1 MAKDTYYFTHDFNAR
16 SDVKI
21 KRLIQK
27 HGLLG
32 YGIFWA
38 LVEDLYNN
46 ANALPTD
53 YDCIA
58 FDMRLQCDIIKSVIN
73 DFDLFIVEDN
83 FFRSQSVE
91 TRLDE
96 RKQKSVKATESAHK
110 RWNNANAMQTQCD
123 SNAIKKRKERKEKK
137 NDSSPSAVIQEGMI
151 L

>member
-53 YDCIA
+53 YECIA
-58 FDMRLQCDIIKSVIN
+58 FDMRSHCDVIKSVVN
-73 DFDLFIVEDN
+73 DFDLFVIEKN
-83 FFRSQSVE
+83 TFHSKSVQ

-96 RKQKSVKATESAHK
+96 RKEKSLKASQSANK
-110 RWNNANAMQTQCD
+110 RWDNANAMQPQCD
-123 SNAIKKRKERKEKK
+123 SNAIKKRKEKKERKIG
-137 NDSSPSAVIQEGMI
+137 DSPSAIIQEGMI